1 MPVLTFCNG
10 MGRRHQCSCA
20 SRPWLAAPGRA
31 TYPASGGFAVKFYT
45 KEGNFDLIGNNIPVM
60 VS

>member
-1 MPVLTFCNG
+1 VFVRFSTVVG
-10 MGRRHQCSCA
+10 GA
-20 SRPWLAAPGRA
+20 G
-31 TYPASGGFAVKFYT
+31 SGDLPRERGFALKFYT